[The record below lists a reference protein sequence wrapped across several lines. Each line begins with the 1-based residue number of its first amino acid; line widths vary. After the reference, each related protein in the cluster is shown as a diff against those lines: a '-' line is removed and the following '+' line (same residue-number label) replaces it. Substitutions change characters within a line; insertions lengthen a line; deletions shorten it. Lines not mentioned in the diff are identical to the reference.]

1 MMDLE
6 ETLEDDGFSN
16 RAPPAKRP
24 RNSDKIL
31 EDLES
36 PDVVGDQTVSCQTM
50 WVQYK
55 LAVSKRKT
63 CHINILI

>member
-50 WVQYK
+50 
-55 LAVSKRKT
+55 
-63 CHINILI
+63 